1 MKRLIRLIKDLIKDN
16 IEDFKRFF
24 PRNLLVDKNNNL
36 AHSQIYP
43 SGKNLIK
50 ILNSDAK
57 EKLKDVN
64 ISKKTKI
71 ASLGTCFAEE
81 IALHFKNQEN
91 KLEYIN
97 LEKNIFNF
105 SANWGRIYTIKNL
118 LQIVSYSIDE
128 IEMPIYVEKHKD
140 IFFDPLREFSIG
152 SFNSEKEAIFNI
164 KNHRKSSRD
173 VFEKTDILIITIGQN
188 EFWYDSQMD
197 IAWGWTPPKIFRK
210 NSNRFKIFEYSFI
223 QNTNDLNDIIKK
235 LKEFNPRIK
244 IILTV
249 SPVPEYATFL
259 NRNIVSQ
266 AFAGKCILRAVLH
279 ETIAKHEGVFYF
291 PSFEYVLT
299 DNPSSYKDDNIHIKR
314 FKVAQ
319 ILKSLEN
326 AIL

>member
-1 MKRLIRLIKDLIKDN
+1 MKKLIRLIKDLIKDN
-16 IEDFKRFF
+16 LEDFKRLF
-24 PRNLLVDKNNNL
+24 PRNLKEDKNNNL
-36 AHSQIYP
+36 SHNQIYP
-43 SGKNLIK
+43 SGKNLIE
-50 ILNSDAK
+50 ILNSNAK
-57 EKLKDVN
+57 ENLKDLN
-64 ISKKTKI
+64 ISKKSKI

-81 IALHFKNQEN
+81 IASHFKNQEN

-105 SANWGRIYTIKNL
+105 SANWGRVYTIKNL
-118 LQIVSYSIDE
+118 FQIVSYSIDK

-140 IFFDPLREFSIG
+140 IFFDPLREYSIG
-152 SFNSEKEAIFNI
+152 SFNSEKEAIINI

-173 VFEKTDILIITIGQN
+173 VFEKTDVLIITVGQN
-188 EFWYDSQMD
+188 EFWYDSQKD
-197 IAWGWTPPKIFRK
+197 IAWGRTPPKSFRK
-210 NSNRFKIFEYSFI
+210 NSNRFKAFEYSFI
-223 QNTNDLNDIIKK
+223 QNSNDLDVIIKK
-235 LKEFNPRIK
+235 LKEFNPRLK

-279 ETIAKHEGVFYF
+279 EIIAKHEGVFYF

-299 DNPSSYKDDNIHIKR
+299 DNPNSYIDDNMHIKR